1 MNFKLNQIDSS
12 TFKIDALI
20 KRDGKQYRKRY
31 TFTGSKRQANY
42 KGAEMVRELEAKAEQ
57 ESNHSSLKSFKQC
70 IQFYLSRNE
79 IKRNDMTYINRIS
92 EELGELSIDEIPK
105 GLERLIQYL
114 SRTRTR
120 KGTFYSDATK
130 NRYQQWTRAILN
142 FAVKWDQIE
151 KNPIK
156 QIQKF
161 KEVPRDKGLTTDEVE
176 RLLAAIEKHRPYL
189 KAITLFALQIPCRVS
204 ELTNA
209 KRVDCDMNS
218 EQLRIRSG
226 TTKNG
231 IGISKP
237 IPPNLIDY
245 FKSIPIGCPWVF
257 YREENGV
264 YHQLK
269 NFNKAWR
276 FVCDVA
282 GLQELR
288 FHDLRHYS
296 ATQLINAGLSERQL
310 MEVAGWK
317 TNMLSTYYH
326 RNSSVTTKAVQN
338 LLNDKVSPQNDQV
351 SPLMI
356 MSF

>member
-1 MNFKLNQIDSS
+1 MNFKLEQLDKS
-12 TFKIDALI
+12 TFKIDARI
-20 KRDGKQYRKRY
+20 HRNGKPYRKRY
-31 TFTGSKRQANY
+31 TFSGSKRQANY
-42 KGAEMVRELEAKAEQ
+42 KGAEMVRELEAKAEN
-57 ESNHSSLKSFKQC
+57 ETFTGSLTSFKQC
-70 IQFYLSRNE
+70 VQFYLSRNE
-79 IKRNDMTYINRIS
+79 IKRNDMTYINRLS
-92 EELGELSIDEIPK
+92 EELGELSIDDISN
-105 GLERLIQYL
+105 GLQRFIQYL

-142 FAVKWDQIE
+142 CAVKWDQIE

-161 KEVPRDKGLTTDEVE
+161 KETPRDESLTPEEVK
-176 RLLAAIEKHRPYL
+176 RLLSAIDEYRPYL
-189 KAITLFALQIPCRVS
+189 KAITVFALQIPCRVS

-218 EQLRIRSG
+218 LQLRIRSG

-231 IGISKP
+231 NGISKP
-237 IPPNLIDY
+237 IPPNLVQY
-245 FKSIPIGCPWVF
+245 FKELPIECPWIF
-257 YREENGV
+257 YREANGE

-276 FVCDVA
+276 YVCEFA
-282 GLQELR
+282 GLPELR
-288 FHDLRHYS
+288 FHDLRHVS
-296 ATQLINAGLSERQL
+296 ATDLINKGLSERQL

-326 RNSSVTTKAVQN
+326 RNSSATTKAVQN
-338 LLNDKVSPQNDQV
+338 ILGGEVD
-351 SPLMI
+351 PLKT
-356 MSF
+356 MSM